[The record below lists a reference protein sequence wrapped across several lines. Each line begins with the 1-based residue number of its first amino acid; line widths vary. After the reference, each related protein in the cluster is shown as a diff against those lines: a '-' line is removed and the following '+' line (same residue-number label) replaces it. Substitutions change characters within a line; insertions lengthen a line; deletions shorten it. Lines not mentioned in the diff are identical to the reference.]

1 MIFRFL
7 TFTYIEQ
14 KLQKTLLKI
23 FFWNLE
29 PKDQTKKEKKRV
41 LIFFFQDGFKEMV
54 RTYKAYQ
61 ANKDETKRGGF

>member
-7 TFTYIEQ
+7 TLSYIEQ

-29 PKDQTKKEKKRV
+29 PKDWIKKEKKRV
-41 LIFFFQDGFKEMV
+41 LISFFQDGFKEMV
-54 RTYKAYQ
+54 RTYKEHQ
-61 ANKDETKRGGF
+61 ANKNETKRGGF

>member
-29 PKDQTKKEKKRV
+29 PKDSIKKEKKRV
-41 LIFFFQDGFKEMV
+41 LISFLQDGFKEMA
-54 RTYKAYQ
+54 RTYKEYK
-61 ANKDETKRGGF
+61 ANKNETKRGGF

>member
-1 MIFRFL
+1 MIFKFL

-29 PKDQTKKEKKRV
+29 PKDWIKKEKKRV
-41 LIFFFQDGFKEMV
+41 LISFFQDGFKEMA
-54 RTYKAYQ
+54 RPYKAYQ
-61 ANKDETKRGGF
+61 ANKNETKRGGF